1 MRFKNAKQDTQDIL
15 SWFVEDFSRPSF
27 KLFSSFIISFI
38 QLGKEVHTSSMV
50 QSLTPLSK
58 SLSSFTRFL
67 GKNLWDADELVNSS
81 LKHFFSS
88 LHIHTRSVVF
98 LILDDTIARKSGK
111 KIPGCAWYKDHAQN
125 MASVFGHQWL
135 LSALLY
141 RDFLIPL
148 WTRLYH
154 PKKTKGCGR
163 FQTKITMAKR
173 MLKVLKLPIPCKL
186 YLLADSWYWTKE
198 LAQLCRKLGYHMI
211 SQLKSNSVVW
221 IKGKRTK
228 VSTLADT
235 SLSYREVSLF
245 LYGKNKTLKIA
256 KFIGVIKDLGK
267 VAVVIVKEKKKKPYY
282 LVSTNIHLSPI
293 DVIKYYAKRWK
304 IEQMIKDLKQ
314 RLGFADYQVRNLQ
327 AIHRHVALSLL
338 SYFVLVL
345 LKILQWL
352 RDKKIPLDI
361 SIRLLAF
368 YLRKHI
374 IIEQISVTLK
384 SMKVRFKQNILEF
397 YLEKNLCL
405 KSARV

>member
-1 MRFKNAKQDTQDIL
+1 
-15 SWFVEDFSRPSF
+15 
-27 KLFSSFIISFI
+27 
-38 QLGKEVHTSSMV
+38 
-50 QSLTPLSK
+50 
-58 SLSSFTRFL
+58 
-67 GKNLWDADELVNSS
+67 
-81 LKHFFSS
+81 
-88 LHIHTRSVVF
+88 VVF

-125 MASVFGHQWL
+125 MANVFGHQWL

-186 YLLADSWYWTKE
+186 YLLADSWYWAKE

-211 SQLKSNSVVW
+211 SQLKSNSVIW